1 MNYPRVNLLKKSEQ
15 RYQGV
20 VSRRFLWV
28 SIVVIPI
35 LFITLLSGIKLVQYA
50 SAQSSLKSNREIWKN
65 LEPRLERYKEERSSL
80 VANQQALDLI
90 EGWQGTQV
98 TISELLTEIQTSVP
112 VNVQLTRLS
121 IQHDLGKS
129 IYSKPT
135 DFSQDYTFTVQGTAH
150 GERAEAVVITLLK
163 DLLKTEHMGATFKS
177 IKLGSM
183 RKRTGKDG
191 QAIQEFRLVGSSAVG
206 GGQ

>member
-20 VSRRFLWV
+20 VGRRFVWV
-28 SIVVIPI
+28 SLVVTPI

-80 VANQQALDLI
+80 AVNQQAMELI
-90 EGWQGTQV
+90 QSWKGTQV
-98 TISELLTEIQTSVP
+98 AVSGLLTEIQASVP
-112 VNVQLTRLS
+112 ANVQLTRLS
-121 IQHDLGKS
+121 IQHELGKTV
-129 IYSKPT
+129 YAKPT
-135 DFSQDYTFTVQGTAH
+135 DFSHEYSFTVQGTAQ
-150 GERAEAVVITLLK
+150 GERAEDVVIALLK
-163 DLLKTEHMGATFKS
+163 DLLKTEHMGDTFKS

-191 QAIQEFRLVGSSAVG
+191 HAMQEFRLVGSSAAG